1 MQNDVVQQA
10 ISEQFNQCQCLETR
24 GPVVGVGHCQGNSV
38 IKAMMKMKVLLLKP
52 MIS

>member
-38 IKAMMKMKVLLLKP
+38 IKDDENEGAVAEAGD
-52 MIS
+52 